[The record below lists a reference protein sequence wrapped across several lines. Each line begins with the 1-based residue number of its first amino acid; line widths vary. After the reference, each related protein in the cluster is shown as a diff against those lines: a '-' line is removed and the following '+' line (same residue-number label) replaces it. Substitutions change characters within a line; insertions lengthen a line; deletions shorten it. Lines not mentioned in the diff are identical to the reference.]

1 MMLLR
6 AALRV
11 LPWGCLIGQV
21 GQVGRVGRVE
31 QDNRISVEHLHIY
44 SNLGRGFRP
53 TCLTCLIC
61 PIRVQE
67 KRTSEGRSFYVVVFK
82 VKGVTLWDPL
92 LVPLLI
98 PL

>member
-21 GQVGRVGRVE
+21 GRVGRVGRVE

-44 SNLGRGFRP
+44 SNLG
-53 TCLTCLIC
+53 
-61 PIRVQE
+61 
-67 KRTSEGRSFYVVVFK
+67 
-82 VKGVTLWDPL
+82 
-92 LVPLLI
+92 
-98 PL
+98 